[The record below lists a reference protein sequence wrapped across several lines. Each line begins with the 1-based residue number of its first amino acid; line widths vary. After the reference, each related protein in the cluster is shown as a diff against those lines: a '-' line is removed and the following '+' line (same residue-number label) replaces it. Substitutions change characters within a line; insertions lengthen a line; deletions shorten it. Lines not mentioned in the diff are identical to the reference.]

1 MEFFYERLKVDGG
14 NSLKPSIKKELK
26 EFISLLC
33 KFFGKLNFLT
43 QSVLIDILVLSNFAN
58 LKPIL
63 TEFLEINTLSGSSK
77 KQ

>member
-1 MEFFYERLKVDGG
+1 MGFFCDRLKIDGG
-14 NSLKPSIKKELK
+14 NSLRPSVKKELK

-43 QSVLIDILVLSNFAN
+43 QSVIIDILVLSNFAN

-63 TEFLEINTLSGSSK
+63 TEFLEINTLSSSK
-77 KQ
+77 KV